1 MRLSK
6 TAWFILGIGVF
17 IIALIMLLVFNSQ
30 QAGEQERLEEDL
42 STYEA
47 LLPQLTSERE
57 ALENQLASLASQ
69 LDEATSSLNYSKA
82 KFPDEVESIEYDEE
96 LFMSA
101 QDCNLE
107 ILSLTA
113 SEPRERLE
121 EDIITYT
128 ITNFEIEVRGKVADM
143 LTFVDIITTGGY
155 FNSATV
161 EMVNMEIPEPDEDQ
175 EPTAT
180 IELAIYSYEG
190 E

>member
-128 ITNFEIEVRGKVADM
+128 VTNFEIEVRGKVADM

-161 EMVNMEIPEPDEDQ
+161 EMVNMEIPEPDEDE

>member
-6 TAWFILGIGVF
+6 TAWFILGTGVF
-17 IIALIMLLVFNSQ
+17 IIALIALLVFNSQ
-30 QAGEQERLEEDL
+30 QAGEQERLEENL
-42 STYEA
+42 SASQA

-57 ALENQLASLASQ
+57 ALGNQLTPLESQ
-69 LDEATSSLNYSKA
+69 LSEATLSLSRSKA

-107 ILSLTA
+107 IVSLTA
-113 SEPRERLE
+113 SEPHDRLV
-121 EDIITYT
+121 EDIVAYS
-128 ITNFEIEVRGKVADM
+128 ITNFEVEVRGKVADM
-143 LTFVDIITTGGY
+143 LAFINIITTGGY
-155 FNSATV
+155 FTSATV
-161 EMVNMEIPEPDEDQ
+161 ELVNMSIPEPDKEE

-180 IELAIYSYEG
+180 IKLTIYSFEG